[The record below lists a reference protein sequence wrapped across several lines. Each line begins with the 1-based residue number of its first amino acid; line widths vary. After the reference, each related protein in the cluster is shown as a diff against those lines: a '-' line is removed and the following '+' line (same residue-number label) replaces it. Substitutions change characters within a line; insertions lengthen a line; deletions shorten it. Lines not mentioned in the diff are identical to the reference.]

1 MPTLWP
7 QAVNPESG
15 MELDALLE
23 GFPVVISLPVSWGDM
38 DAFAHVNSTR
48 FFRYFEEA
56 RIAWFER
63 TGLFDLGR
71 DLFADGVRGVGPV
84 VVHTAC
90 RFHAPLRYPDEVRVG
105 ARVVRVGVHS
115 FEMEYRVVSVATHA
129 LAASG
134 SAVVVAFDFA
144 AESKVVLP
152 EGWRRALSHVENCD
166 LGGDAP
172 EPA

>member
-1 MPTLWP
+1 
-7 QAVNPESG
+7 

-38 DAFAHVNSTR
+38 DAFQHVNSTR

-71 DLFADGVRGVGPV
+71 DVFADGVRGVAPV
-84 VVHTAC
+84 VAHTAC

-105 ARVVRVGVHS
+105 AKVVRVGVHS
-115 FEMEYRVVSVATHA
+115 FEMEYRVVSVAMHA

-134 SAVVVAFDFA
+134 TAVIVAFDFD
-144 AESKVVLP
+144 AEAKAELP
-152 EGWRRALSHVENCD
+152 EAWRRALSHVENCEVQ
-166 LGGDAP
+166 GDSQG
-172 EPA
+172 